1 MKPHRDD
8 IKLINDEFIIEQK
21 STIYY
26 GILSPENLYIKRGC
40 TIHGD
45 IICEK
50 KVYIENDNIIHGD
63 VLSKGSST
71 VCSGTRIEGC
81 LVSGVSIKIFDNVF
95 VEREI
100 LADGDI
106 SIGSVTAKR
115 IEAMG
120 DITITGEI
128 KTKNI
133 KAGGRIVSK

>member
-1 MKPHRDD
+1 MKPYRGD
-8 IKLINDEFIIEQK
+8 IKLVGNEFIIEEK

-26 GILSPENLYIKRGC
+26 GLLSPENLYIKRGS

-45 IICEK
+45 IICKK
-50 KVYIENDNIIHGD
+50 KVYIENDNIILGD
-63 VLSKGSST
+63 VLSKGSSI
-71 VCSGTRIEGC
+71 VCSGTRIEGN
-81 LVSGVSIKIFDNVF
+81 LVSGVSIKVLDNVF
-95 VEREI
+95 VEKDI

-106 SIGSVTAKR
+106 TVGSVTAKR

-133 KAGGRIVSK
+133 NAGGRIVSK

>member
-8 IKLINDEFIIEQK
+8 IKFIDNEFIIEEK

-26 GILSPENLYIKRGC
+26 GLLSPENLYIKRGC

-45 IICEK
+45 IICKK
-50 KVYIENDNIIHGD
+50 KVYIENDNIILGD

-71 VCSGTRIEGC
+71 VCSGTKIEGC
-81 LVSGVSIKIFDNVF
+81 LVSGVSVKVLDNVF
-95 VEREI
+95 VEKEI

-106 SIGSVTAKR
+106 TVGSVSAKR

-120 DITITGEI
+120 DITITGEL

>member
-26 GILSPENLYIKRGC
+26 GILSPKNLYIKRGC
-40 TIHGD
+40 TINGD
-45 IICEK
+45 VICEK

-81 LVSGVSIKIFDNVF
+81 LVSGVSVKVLDNVF
-95 VEREI
+95 VEGEI

>member
-8 IKLINDEFIIEQK
+8 IKFIGNEFIIEEK

-26 GILSPENLYIKRGC
+26 GLLSPENLYIKRGC
-40 TIHGD
+40 TIHGG
-45 IICEK
+45 IICKK
-50 KVYIENDNIIHGD
+50 KVYIENDNIILGD

-81 LVSGVSIKIFDNVF
+81 LVSGVSVKVLDNVF
-95 VEREI
+95 VEGEI

-106 SIGSVTAKR
+106 TVGSVSAKR

-120 DITITGEI
+120 DIVITGEL

>member
-8 IKLINDEFIIEQK
+8 IKLIQNEFVIQEK

-26 GILSPENLYIKRGC
+26 GIISPKNLYIKRGC

-45 IICEK
+45 VICK
-50 KVYIENDNIIHGD
+50 KNVYIENDNIILGD
-63 VLSKGSST
+63 VLSQGSSV
-71 VCSGTRIEGC
+71 VCSGTRINGS
-81 LVSGVSIKIFDNVF
+81 LVSGVSVKVFDNVW
-95 VEREI
+95 VESDI

-106 SIGSVTAKR
+106 MVGSVSAKR

-128 KTKNI
+128 RTKNI